1 MGYFLRNSQNV
12 AKYNFLV
19 QFFFLIF
26 FSWIVFQMTMK
37 CKQNFVAK
45 IHVWASVYV
54 SIFTFGIT
62 YIYKNEEFFCKS
74 QNIAVFCCVELSVRW
89 FAYINHWIYKHKRS
103 CEKDDP
109 QTFNN
114 PFRPRFYIHEFV
126 AFMNEYK
133 KLCYLVF
140 M

>member
-1 MGYFLRNSQNV
+1 MGYFLRNNQNV
-12 AKYNFLV
+12 AMLFPGTIFLPD
-19 QFFFLIF
+19 F
-26 FSWIVFQMTMK
+26 FSWISFQIAMK
-37 CKQNFVAK
+37 CKQNFMAK
-45 IHVWASVYV
+45 IHVSECLR
-54 SIFTFGIT
+54 F
-62 YIYKNEEFFCKS
+62 YIYIRHNVYLWKWRVFCKS

-89 FAYINHWIYKHKRS
+89 FAYINHWIFKHKRS

-133 KLCYLVF
+133 KLCYLEF